1 VTWSSQVFA
10 KELPVIPALLQQTLS
25 LLSPSFKKRIESFIL
40 YPKFHLENDL
50 RLYHRYEA
58 NPQPLEDLITLYGV
72 TQTFARTVTNL
83 LSSISADSID
93 PVIVVIYE
101 PYFSFQ
107 NDYQQLERKQLMKS
121 IQKLKTVRRSCSSA
135 NLI

>member
-1 VTWSSQVFA
+1 M
-10 KELPVIPALLQQTLS
+10 
-25 LLSPSFKKRIESFIL
+25 
-40 YPKFHLENDL
+40 

-58 NPQPLEDLITLYGV
+58 NSQPLEDLITLYGV

-83 LSSISADSID
+83 LSSISVDSID

-135 NLI
+135 NLIR